1 MKSRMFL
8 LSASLCLSIITMAR
22 PSMAQVEELK
32 PEPPLVR
39 QMLQEGWTKVADG
52 VLQRS
57 GEEGRTETFTYG
69 EEGLVWSARR
79 FEARLGFLQ
88 SEYDAHPSEDLA
100 RLIASLETQLIEID
114 QNLKNGIAQAEVPS
128 PNEMTDCSINY
139 GANAVPYYRT
149 GADAP
154 GTIASASASF
164 SASCG
169 QLGNTYAY
177 AYARATAGTV
187 MTAKSQ
193 EDPKFNGTA
202 LSSAASVSVPGG
214 TDCYSEAYARAWS
227 PMLNINYEV
236 GTYTNYECPTP
247 ATPPSAYIDGP
258 YDVYYN
264 DYSTTCSYVTWTVY
278 PSGGTPGYSYNW
290 YINGAYQGSG
300 NSLTKYYCQSNQRI
314 DVRAD
319 VYDSAGQS
327 TSAYFTT
334 WLYYER
340 SCTSYCG
347 CPYPYAQSLE
357 EPSSSNIQRPIC
369 EYPEPIY

>member
-1 MKSRMFL
+1 MFF

-22 PSMAQVEELK
+22 PSMAQVLELK

-39 QMLQEGWTKVADG
+39 QMLQEGWTRVADG
-52 VLQRS
+52 VLQRN
-57 GEEGRTETFTYG
+57 GEGGQTETFTYG
-69 EEGLVWSARR
+69 EDGMRWTARR
-79 FEARLGFLQ
+79 FETRLGFLQ

-100 RLIASLETQLIEID
+100 RLIASLETQLIELD
-114 QNLKNGIAQAEVPS
+114 QNLKNGTAQAEIPS
-128 PNEMTDCSINY
+128 PNEITDCSINY
-139 GANAVPYYRT
+139 GASAVPYYRT

-154 GTIASASASF
+154 GTIANASANF

-193 EDPKFNGTA
+193 EDPKLNGTA
-202 LSSAASVSVPGG
+202 LSSSASVSVPGG
-214 TDCYSEAYARAWS
+214 IDCYSEAYARAWS
-227 PMLNINYEV
+227 PALNINYEV
-236 GTYTNYECPTP
+236 GTYTNSSCPP
-247 ATPPSAYIDGP
+247 APQPVNAYIDGP

-264 DYSTTCSYVTWTVY
+264 DYSNTCSYVTWTVY
-278 PSGGTPGYSYNW
+278 PSGGTPGFSYNW
-290 YINGAYQGSG
+290 YINSVYQGSG
-300 NSLTKYYCQSNQRI
+300 NSLTKYYCQSNQRL

-334 WLYYER
+334 WLSYER

-347 CPYPYAQSLE
+347 CPYPYAQSFE
-357 EPSSSNIQRPIC
+357 SPSSPNRPIC
-369 EYPEPIY
+369 PYDYPMQ